1 MRIICLCPGVG
12 VKAPHD
18 YNAVFHSKGIAVFI
32 VTEGSNGKDMQGV
45 TKGAVKSI
53 ILILSYVLPRFCI
66 IMKAVLFIGVGLVPE
81 SSVGRRYGCV
91 DCKIV
96 R

>member
-1 MRIICLCPGVG
+1 M
-12 VKAPHD
+12 
-18 YNAVFHSKGIAVFI
+18 FI

-45 TKGAVKSI
+45 TKGVVKSI
-53 ILILSYVLPRFCI
+53 ILILSYVLPRFYI

-81 SSVGRRYGCV
+81 SSVGHRYGRV
-91 DCKIV
+91 DCKIA

>member
-1 MRIICLCPGVG
+1 M
-12 VKAPHD
+12 
-18 YNAVFHSKGIAVFI
+18 FI

-45 TKGAVKSI
+45 TKGIVKSI
-53 ILILSYVLPRFCI
+53 ILILSYVLLRFCI

-91 DCKIV
+91 DFKIV